1 MEILSNGFT
10 LSLSEGAFPLSTDSI
25 ALGGFVQLKKDA
37 RVLDLGSG
45 CGTLGLLLCA
55 KNDTCKVTGI
65 ELDPAAHEMALQN
78 ARVNRID
85 TRLTSICADVKSLS
99 NEIVPGSFHCC
110 VSNPPYYS
118 AGPQSQKTPLARRD
132 DRLPMDD
139 LFRAAARFL
148 RYGGDFYLVH
158 KPELLAQICALGSA
172 NSLEPKKLLLLR
184 HKEDGPVSLILLQ
197 MKKGGKPGLTWQEEA
212 LHHADGSFTPYY
224 KTLYHI

>member
-1 MEILSNGFT
+1 METLHNGFT

-55 KNDTCKVTGI
+55 KEDTCHVTGI
-65 ELDPAAHEMALQN
+65 ELDQKAHEMALQN
-78 ARVNRID
+78 AKANGLD
-85 TRLTSICADVKSLS
+85 ARLTSICADVKCLS
-99 NEIVPGSFHCC
+99 NEITPGSFHCC

-132 DRLPMDD
+132 DRLPMEE

-172 NSLEPKKLLLLR
+172 NSLEPKKLCLLR
-184 HKEDGPVSLILLQ
+184 HREGGPVSLILVH
-197 MKKGGKPGLTWQEEA
+197 MKRGGKPGLIWQEEA
-212 LHHADGSFTPYY
+212 LHYTDGSFTPYY
-224 KTLYHI
+224 KNLYHI

>member
-1 MEILSNGFT
+1 METLYNSFT

-55 KNDTCKVTGI
+55 KDAACQVTGI
-65 ELDPAAHEMALQN
+65 ELDPAAHEMALHN
-78 ARVNRID
+78 ARVNGISA
-85 TRLTSICADVKSLS
+85 RLTSICADVKCLS
-99 NEIVPGSFHCC
+99 NEIIPGSFHCC

-132 DRLPMDD
+132 DCLPMED
-139 LFRAAARFL
+139 LFSAAARAL

-172 NSLEPKKLLLLR
+172 NSLEPKKLCLLR
-184 HKEDGPVSLILLQ
+184 HKENGPVSLILIQ
-197 MKKGGKPGLTWQEEA
+197 MKKGGKPGLVWQEEA
-212 LHHADGSFTPYY
+212 LHHADGSITPYY
-224 KTLYHI
+224 KNLYHI

>member
-1 MEILSNGFT
+1 METLHNGFT

-25 ALGGFVQLKKDA
+25 ALGGFVELKKDS

-55 KNDTCKVTGI
+55 KNDTCQVTGI

-78 ARVNRID
+78 AKANGLD
-85 TRLTSICADVKSLS
+85 ARLTSICADVKSLS
-99 NEIVPGSFHCC
+99 TEITPGSFHCC

-132 DRLPMDD
+132 DRLPMEE

-172 NSLEPKKLLLLR
+172 NSLEPKKLCLLR
-184 HKEDGPVSLILLQ
+184 HKEGGPVSLILVH
-197 MKKGGKPGLTWQEEA
+197 MKKGGKPGLIWQEEA

-224 KTLYHI
+224 KNLYHI

>member
-1 MEILSNGFT
+1 METLHNGFT
-10 LSLSEGAFPLSTDSI
+10 LSLSKGAFPLSTDSI
-25 ALGGFVQLKKDA
+25 ALGGFVELKKDS

-55 KNDTCKVTGI
+55 KNDTCQVTGI

-78 ARVNRID
+78 AKANGLD
-85 TRLTSICADVKSLS
+85 ARLTSICADVKSLS
-99 NEIVPGSFHCC
+99 TEITPGSFHCC

-132 DRLPMDD
+132 DRLPMED

-172 NSLEPKKLLLLR
+172 NSLESKKLCLLR
-184 HKEDGPVSLILLQ
+184 HKEGGPVSLILVH
-197 MKKGGKPGLTWQEEA
+197 MKKGGKPGLIWQEEA

-224 KTLYHI
+224 KNLYHI

>member
-1 MEILSNGFT
+1 METLHNGFT

-55 KNDTCKVTGI
+55 KEDTCHVTGI
-65 ELDPAAHEMALQN
+65 ELDQKAHEMALQN
-78 ARVNRID
+78 AKANGLD
-85 TRLTSICADVKSLS
+85 ARLTSICADVKCLS
-99 NEIVPGSFHCC
+99 NEITPGSFHCC

-132 DRLPMDD
+132 DRLPMEE

-172 NSLEPKKLLLLR
+172 NSLEPKKLCLLR
-184 HKEDGPVSLILLQ
+184 HREGGPVSLILVH
-197 MKKGGKPGLTWQEEA
+197 MKKGGKPGLIWQEEA
-212 LHHADGSFTPYY
+212 LHYTEGSLTPYY
-224 KTLYHI
+224 KNLYHI